1 MYLLLAFVSSTI
13 LPSLHFD
20 KIKTRHI
27 CFTNSYGSTRTW
39 NTVNLIN
46 VSFLDICRI
55 LYYWNSWYDDQVHYL
70 FFIQCL
76 RLQWMYKMFHTVNF
90 RCIPLSVT
98 LYDVQIVIE
107 AFVLTIATT
116 VALTLYTFQSKR
128 DFSSWG
134 AA

>member
-1 MYLLLAFVSSTI
+1 
-13 LPSLHFD
+13 
-20 KIKTRHI
+20 
-27 CFTNSYGSTRTW
+27 
-39 NTVNLIN
+39 
-46 VSFLDICRI
+46 
-55 LYYWNSWYDDQVHYL
+55 
-70 FFIQCL
+70 
-76 RLQWMYKMFHTVNF
+76 MYKMFPTVNF
-90 RCIPLSVT
+90 RCIALSVT